1 MIAEFVLFPN
11 NPKLDGS
18 PILKH
23 VNKEPEVVDRNE
35 IPAHHRL
42 GLQMHTKFFR
52 VLQVRLLSSWVGFGL
67 VVAAAE
73 MATTPLR
80 FSFLLLLLLL
90 LLPYFV
96 NSKTLTR
103 DGKRFIR
110 HHHNLRLFP
119 LLFVRVLFFRPQ
131 ECETKWGRE
140 NRQCNE
146 VFRGRVQGLLE
157 SCRGMLEVG
166 QEGDGIDILTKTV
179 VQKSV
184 PNTVA
189 FWGLQ

>member
-1 MIAEFVLFPN
+1 L
-11 NPKLDGS
+11 
-18 PILKH
+18 
-23 VNKEPEVVDRNE
+23 
-35 IPAHHRL
+35 
-42 GLQMHTKFFR
+42 
-52 VLQVRLLSSWVGFGL
+52 GL

-73 MATTPLR
+73 MATTTLR

-90 LLPYFV
+90 LLPYCV

-103 DGKRFIR
+103 DGNRFIR

-119 LLFVRVLFFRPQ
+119 LLFVMVLFFRPQ
-131 ECETKWGRE
+131 ECDTKWGRK
-140 NRQCNE
+140 NRQCNG

-157 SCRGMLEVG
+157 ACRGMLEVG